1 MGERSDRRRG
11 LWLAGWLGILLILA
25 SPAHGQELNPLEPV
39 LDQEIA
45 ALDLEALTSF
55 LARLDGETQELLPR
69 WDLKGWVQGG
79 MKLDLGQLLKK
90 CAAFLGREV
99 VLNLHL
105 LGRLILLAVIGGVLS
120 HFQQAWAGESI
131 GGLVENIIYLILM
144 GLAVQSFT
152 TTLRL
157 AYTALERV
165 NDFVMAILPSIF
177 TLLAAA
183 GGVTLTTVC
192 HPVVWGGT
200 GIVISIIKN
209 LVLPLILLAGMIG
222 LVSRLAKGFT
232 VSKLV
237 EVSRQ
242 GSILLLTFL
251 VTIFLA
257 VVSLQGVTV
266 AAVDGLGLQTAKF
279 VTGNLV
285 PLVGG
290 VVADSLELA
299 AGCSLLIKNAL
310 GAFAALG
317 VIFLCIYPAL
327 KILVVAFIYRLA
339 AVFVQPLG
347 QERLAESLQEIGKT
361 VMVIFA
367 AITVVSLMFFFCL
380 TILVGLGNMTA
391 VMR

>member
-1 MGERSDRRRG
+1 M
-11 LWLAGWLGILLILA
+11 GILLMLA
-25 SPAHGQELNPLEPV
+25 LPAHGQELSPLEPV

-79 MKLDLGQLLKK
+79 MKLDLSLLLKK
-90 CAAFLGREV
+90 FTAFLGREV
-99 VLNLHL
+99 VLNLNL

-131 GGLVENIIYLILM
+131 GDLVENIIYLVLM
-144 GLAVQSFT
+144 GLAAQSFT

-157 AYTALERV
+157 AYMSLERV
-165 NDFVMAILPSIF
+165 NDFVLAILPSIF
-177 TLLAAA
+177 TLLAAS
-183 GGVTLTTVC
+183 GGITLTTVC
-192 HPVVWGGT
+192 HPVVWGGI
-200 GIVISIIKN
+200 GLVINLIKN
-209 LVLPLILLAGMIG
+209 LVLPLILLAGVIG
-222 LVSRLAKGFT
+222 LVSCLAKGFT
-232 VSKLV
+232 VSKLA

-266 AAVDGLGLQTAKF
+266 AAADGLGLQTAKF
-279 VTGNLV
+279 LTGNLV

-317 VIFLCIYPAL
+317 VVLLCIYPAF

-339 AVFVQPLG
+339 AVFLQPLG
-347 QERLAESLQEIGKT
+347 QNRLTESLQEIGKT
-361 VMVIFA
+361 VMVVFA
-367 AITVVSLMFFFCL
+367 TITVVSLMFFFCL